1 MCYHTTD
8 YRQSETAVSVS
19 GAVPDLNGNDGSGIR
34 TVLAGWSERAVC
46 GNARPER
53 PVGNTKTTPRGNSL
67 VCDRKREIFPMKRN
81 TRQLISLIVVFALI
95 AAAYSCRMLA
105 KFDIGG
111 VYVNYIRAALYLLL
125 FSLWGYSLDRRIIQP
140 QTLHCL
146 RLTAA
151 LMLVWLVLRTL
162 KYEIVTD
169 PTVARY
175 IWYLYYLRMLFIP
188 LLGVYIALFLGKPQE
203 IRLNVRTGCLALVP
217 AVLFLSVITN
227 DLHQQVFAFSGG
239 VPGGQDNSSFSHR
252 PLYFACLVWMVACMV
267 FSLVRLL
274 NKSRI
279 PGSGKKNLAPF
290 VTGCITVLYGVLY
303 LSGLPAVR
311 WWFGDMN
318 VMFCLLFAAI
328 YESCIHCRMI
338 QSNTGYVE
346 LFEATTL
353 AACIADSSGNIVLRS
368 HAACEDI
375 ACPEEGTQVFRPD
388 GIRISSAPIS
398 GGYAVWQDNV
408 RPLTELRAKL
418 SGNKAIIKNNKEKL
432 QEAYFIQKK
441 LYELTEKNRIY
452 DELEAR
458 YGKQI
463 NRIGQLLKQCE
474 DTGPAEVQNLLKRIL
489 LLGTYIKRGAN
500 LYFLGMEY
508 ELLPQQEL
516 RLTVDEA
523 VRVMTVCG
531 TECSVV
537 YRTTKPMRSTEVM
550 RLFDLLKT
558 VAEMTINGLQSLF
571 ISVSDSEMDLS
582 VECTAD
588 LSFIASSDITV
599 RREDGLWLVRTP
611 IGGCDD
617 A

>member
-1 MCYHTTD
+1 
-8 YRQSETAVSVS
+8 
-19 GAVPDLNGNDGSGIR
+19 
-34 TVLAGWSERAVC
+34 
-46 GNARPER
+46 
-53 PVGNTKTTPRGNSL
+53 
-67 VCDRKREIFPMKRN
+67 MKRN
-81 TRQLISLIVVFALI
+81 TRQLIPMIVVFALI

-105 KFDIGG
+105 MLDICG

-151 LMLVWLVLRTL
+151 LMLLWLILRTL
-162 KYEIVTD
+162 KYEFVTD
-169 PTVARY
+169 LTVARY
-175 IWYLYYLRMLFIP
+175 IWYLYYLPMLFIP
-188 LLGVYIALFLGKPQE
+188 LLGVYIALSLGKSE
-203 IRLNVRTGCLALVP
+203 KFRLTGRIGALAIIP
-217 AVLFLSVITN
+217 AVLFLLVITN
-227 DLHQQVFAFSGG
+227 DLHQQMFAFSSG
-239 VPGGQDNSSFSHR
+239 VPGEPDNYSYSYG
-252 PLYFACLVWMVACMV
+252 PVYFCYLSWTVTCMF
-267 FSLVRLL
+267 FSLILL
-274 NKSRI
+274 LKKSRI
-279 PGSGKKNLAPF
+279 PGSKKKRLAPF
-290 VTGCITVLYGVLY
+290 VIGCATVLYGILY

-328 YESCIHCRMI
+328 YESCIRCRMI

-368 HAACEDI
+368 HAACDDI

-418 SGNKAIIKNNKEKL
+418 SENKAIIKNNKEKL
-432 QEAYFIQKK
+432 QEAYLIQKK

-474 DTGPAEVQNLLKRIL
+474 DAEPAEVRNLLKRIL

-537 YRTTKPMRSTEVM
+537 YHTTKPMRSTEVM
-550 RLFDLLKT
+550 RLFDLIKT
-558 VAEMTINGLQSLF
+558 VAEMTVNELHSLF
-571 ISVSDSEMDLS
+571 ISVSDGEMDLS

-588 LSFIASSDITV
+588 LSFLASPDITV
-599 RREDGLWLVRTP
+599 RREDGLWLVRTL

>member
-1 MCYHTTD
+1 M
-8 YRQSETAVSVS
+8 AFV
-19 GAVPDLNGNDGSGIR
+19 
-34 TVLAGWSERAVC
+34 
-46 GNARPER
+46 
-53 PVGNTKTTPRGNSL
+53 
-67 VCDRKREIFPMKRN
+67 
-81 TRQLISLIVVFALI
+81 IV
-95 AAAYSCRMLA
+95 AAAYTCRMLA
-105 KFDIGG
+105 MYDIGG
-111 VYVNYIRAALYLLL
+111 KYPSNIRAVLYLLL
-125 FSLWGYSLDRRIIQP
+125 FALWGYSIDRRILQK
-140 QTLHCL
+140 QALHCL
-146 RLTAA
+146 RLIAA
-151 LMLVWLVLRTL
+151 LMLFWLILRTL
-162 KYEIVTD
+162 KYEVVTD
-169 PTVARY
+169 LTVARY
-175 IWYLYYLRMLFIP
+175 LWYLYYLPMLFIP
-188 LLGVYIALFLGKPQE
+188 LLGMYTALCLGQPEDYRMNLKK
-203 IRLNVRTGCLALVP
+203 RMLAVIP
-217 AVLFLSVITN
+217 IVLFACVITN
-227 DLHQQVFAFSGG
+227 DLHQHVFAFSSG
-239 VPGGQDNSSFSHR
+239 VPGVPDNYSYSHCL
-252 PLYFACLVWMVACMV
+252 LYFVSILWMVGCILC
-267 FSLVRLL
+267 SLICFWK
-274 NKSRI
+274 KSRI

-500 LYFLGMEY
+500 LYFLGMDY

-531 TECSVV
+531 TECSVI

-558 VAEMTINGLQSLF
+558 VAEMTVNGLQSLF